1 MPPIKILRLKR
12 YKGGSFLS
20 ELGRYSRPIL
30 RILAKH
36 AGPLLLEKL
45 KKAGSQVI
53 REGADVMTSA
63 VLSESRKRKGAGVQK
78 GGKKRRK
85 RRGGKGAPGKS
96 RWGGRK
102 SIKKKK
108 RRGAN
113 IQKKYSKKSVVGG
126 KRQKK
131 KKVAH
136 KKLKKGGKKKRKPKK
151 ASKAFSIFN

>member
-78 GGKKRRK
+78 DGKKRRK

-96 RWGGRK
+96 RWGGWK

-108 RRGAN
+108 RCGAN
-113 IQKKYSKKSVVGG
+113 IQKNYSKKSVVGG

-136 KKLKKGGKKKRKPKK
+136 KKLKKGGKKKRKSKK